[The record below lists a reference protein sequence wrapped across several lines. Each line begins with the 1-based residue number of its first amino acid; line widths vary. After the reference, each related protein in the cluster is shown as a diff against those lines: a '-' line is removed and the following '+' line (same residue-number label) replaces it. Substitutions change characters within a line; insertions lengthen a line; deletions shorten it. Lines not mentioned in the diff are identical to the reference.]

1 MGGTPRCGAPSLAWE
16 WNALAKRGAGVV
28 PSRKKGGRGHLAAK
42 KAEDNEVQWHHGMA
56 GQELRNVPESG
67 LVIIKMFHPR
77 AAK

>member
-1 MGGTPRCGAPSLAWE
+1 MECARKKGGG
-16 WNALAKRGAGVV
+16 GI

>member
-1 MGGTPRCGAPSLAWE
+1 M
-16 WNALAKRGAGVV
+16 ALLDVEPHHLPGNGMRSQKRGAGGI

-67 LVIIKMFHPR
+67 LVIIKIFHPR

>member
-1 MGGTPRCGAPSLAWE
+1 MWSPITCLGMEC
-16 WNALAKRGAGVV
+16 V
-28 PSRKKGGRGHLAAK
+28 RKKGGRGHLAAK

>member
-1 MGGTPRCGAPSLAWE
+1 MECARKKGG
-16 WNALAKRGAGVV
+16 RGAS
-28 PSRKKGGRGHLAAK
+28 PRAKKGGRGHLPAK

-56 GQELRNVPESG
+56 GRELRNVPESG